1 MRQASAEDRVTPR
14 RPLHRAT
21 AVLAAVAL
29 ALASAACG
37 HKDKGPTAAQAGDQL
52 AEHLSAIAADQ
63 GREAAGKLELTS
75 RVENSLPC
83 GKGKESRQIVVAGA
97 FHKYLNRSVRGV
109 LAQVYGAAFVQG
121 YKSYYYR
128 QDEGTAKA
136 RDAKSRTSLIIVSPE
151 VDRVSLYGYTDCLRV
166 K

>member
-1 MRQASAEDRVTPR
+1 MKQASAEDRVTPR

-52 AEHLSAIAADQ
+52 AKHLSAIVADQ
-63 GREAAGKLELTS
+63 ARVASWKFEVVS
-75 RVENSLPC
+75 RVENSLAC
-83 GKGKESRQIVVAGA
+83 GKGKQSRQIMVAA
-97 FHKYLNRSVRGV
+97 LYRNHPQRTVSEMLTQ
-109 LAQVYGAAFVQG
+109 LYGAAFVRG
-121 YKSYYYR
+121 YRSYYFNSN
-128 QDEGTAKA
+128 EGVSKA
-136 RDAKSRTSLIIVSPE
+136 RDAKAKTSLVIVSPE
-151 VDRVSLYGYTDCLRV
+151 VDRASLYGYTDCLRN